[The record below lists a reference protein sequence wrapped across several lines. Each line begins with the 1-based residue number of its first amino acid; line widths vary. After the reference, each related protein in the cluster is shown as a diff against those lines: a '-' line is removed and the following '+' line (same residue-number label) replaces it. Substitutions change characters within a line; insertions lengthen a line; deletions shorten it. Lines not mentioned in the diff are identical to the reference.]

1 MSEAPLLTEMGDV
14 VWTPSRE
21 TVEGSELMRFVRKV
35 GAGSLAGLH
44 TRAGRDPGW
53 FWGAVMEDL
62 GLRWRVPYSRVLD
75 DGLGMAEAKWCVGGR
90 MNVVDNLLV
99 RQKGTEVDGRAAV
112 VWEGED
118 GRMREMTYAELR
130 GEVGRAAAG
139 LRRLGVGKGDVV
151 GVFMPMVPEIVVGML
166 AVIAVGGIFLP
177 LFSGF
182 GPEALATRLADGGAK
197 ALLTAEG
204 CTRRG
209 KWVAMKPIADEAV
222 SRVASVRTVVALGG
236 KGTARSDGVV
246 EVGWEALTGGGGN
259 EGVEDTS
266 AEDVMMLIHTSG
278 TTGKP
283 KGAVH
288 THCGFPVKAAA
299 DMAHGFDVRAGDRVF
314 WATDMGWMMG
324 PWLVFGTLLLGATM
338 VLYDGAVDHPGA
350 GRLWELAERHGVTTL
365 GVSPTLVRAM
375 MRHGVPEGLNLET
388 VRNFGSTGEPWNP
401 GPWRW
406 LFEEVGRSV
415 KPIINY
421 SGGTEISGGILC
433 GNVCSPLKP
442 CGFDGPMPGMVAE
455 VWDDAGKSVVGKV
468 GELVIR
474 APWIGMT
481 RGFWNDRE
489 RYLETYFSGSREV
502 WVHGDFATVDADGQW
517 WILGRSDDTLKIA
530 GKRLGPAEVESLLV
544 GQQGVVEAVA
554 VGVPDEVKGEAL
566 VCFCVLRPGLV
577 GDDGLR
583 AALLAGLVR
592 ELGKPLAPKE
602 LKFVPELPRTRNGKI
617 MRRAVKA
624 AYLGRE
630 VGDVSG
636 LKNLGALEGIRGVTK
651 EE

>member
-1 MSEAPLLTEMGDV
+1 
-14 VWTPSRE
+14 
-21 TVEGSELMRFVRKV
+21 
-35 GAGSLAGLH
+35 
-44 TRAGRDPGW
+44 
-53 FWGAVMEDL
+53 
-62 GLRWRVPYSRVLD
+62 
-75 DGLGMAEAKWCVGGR
+75 
-90 MNVVDNLLV
+90 
-99 RQKGTEVDGRAAV
+99 
-112 VWEGED
+112 
-118 GRMREMTYAELR
+118 
-130 GEVGRAAAG
+130 
-139 LRRLGVGKGDVV
+139 
-151 GVFMPMVPEIVVGML
+151 
-166 AVIAVGGIFLP
+166 
-177 LFSGF
+177 
-182 GPEALATRLADGGAK
+182 
-197 ALLTAEG
+197 
-204 CTRRG
+204 
-209 KWVAMKPIADEAV
+209 
-222 SRVASVRTVVALGG
+222 
-236 KGTARSDGVV
+236 
-246 EVGWEALTGGGGN
+246 
-259 EGVEDTS
+259 
-266 AEDVMMLIHTSG
+266 
-278 TTGKP
+278 
-283 KGAVH
+283 
-288 THCGFPVKAAA
+288 
-299 DMAHGFDVRAGDRVF
+299 
-314 WATDMGWMMG
+314 
-324 PWLVFGTLLLGATM
+324 
-338 VLYDGAVDHPGA
+338 
-350 GRLWELAERHGVTTL
+350 LWELAERHGVTTL

-489 RYLETYFSGSREV
+489 RYLETYFAGSREV

-554 VGVPDEVKGEAL
+554 IGVPDEVKGEAL

-617 MRRAVKA
+617 MRRVVKA

-636 LKNLGALEGIRGVTK
+636 LENPGALEGIRGVTK